1 MKLNAKGRYAVMALA
16 DLTKHSRGK
25 PVSLEDVVVRRVPA
39 SGEHAPSP
47 GHEARHAAE

>member
-25 PVSLEDVVVRRVPA
+25 PVFLKDLWPTQKDLKSFRPW
-39 SGEHAPSP
+39 PMFT
-47 GHEARHAAE
+47 